1 MRAILLLIL
10 LVWLGPAGETAV
22 PSSTPLEQRTQ
33 SFTVTVKGSVAEATP
48 LFGPVRESEWA
59 PTWKP
64 HFLHP
69 SAGAQEEGAVFTAV
83 SGDGKERLWLMT
95 GFDANAGQ
103 VDYVFISPGFTAAE
117 LKIRLVSDGPERC
130 KVTVTY
136 RYSALSAQ
144 GNEEVAGV
152 NSDWAEQHRRH
163 WQHGLDTLA
172 ETRAS
177 HE

>member
-1 MRAILLLIL
+1 MKLLLFIAPASG
-10 LVWLGPAGETAV
+10 WLAV
-22 PSSTPLEQRTQ
+22 AACFGSTQLEQRTE
-33 SFTVTVKGSVAEATP
+33 SFTVFVKGSVAETTP

-69 SAGAQEEGAVFTAV
+69 SGGGQAEGVLFTAV
-83 SGDGKERLWLMT
+83 SGDGHERLWLMT
-95 GFDANAGQ
+95 RFDANAGQ

-117 LKIRLVSDGPERC
+117 LKIRVAADGPDKC

-136 RYSALSAQ
+136 RYSALSPQ
-144 GNEEVAGV
+144 GNQEVAKV
-152 NSDWAEQHRRH
+152 NSDWAEQHRIH
-163 WQHGLDTLA
+163 WQHGLDTLGENHVA
-172 ETRAS
+172 